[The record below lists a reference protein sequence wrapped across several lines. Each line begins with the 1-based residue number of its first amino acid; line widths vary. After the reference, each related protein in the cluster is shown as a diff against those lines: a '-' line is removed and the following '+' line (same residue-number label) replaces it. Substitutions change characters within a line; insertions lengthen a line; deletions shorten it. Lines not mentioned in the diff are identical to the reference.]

1 MKKEASHF
9 QWAKQALCLTLLAL
23 LILLNLCMGSAS
35 RESIIGIQKCD
46 NAYWAVQFAFVV
58 ICIIFT
64 VIAVRLAKHD
74 QALKI
79 KYGGV
84 NISDSDI
91 RFDNNRRLTA
101 LLILGFIGGLVA
113 GALGLGG
120 GSVYNPAL
128 LAMGTPPKVASAS
141 GLYLVT
147 FSKIASSLVY
157 YLNE

>member
-1 MKKEASHF
+1 M
-9 QWAKQALCLTLLAL
+9 
-23 LILLNLCMGSAS
+23 NLFMGSAS
-35 RESIIGIQKCD
+35 RESIIGIKKCD
-46 NAYWAVQFAFVV
+46 SAYWAVQAAFFL
-58 ICIIFT
+58 ICILFT
-64 VIAVRLAKHD
+64 VIAVRLAKQD
-74 QALKI
+74 QSLKL

-84 NISDSDI
+84 NLSDSDI
-91 RFDNNRRLTA
+91 RFDNKRSLTA
-101 LLILGFIGGLVA
+101 LLVLGFAGGLVA

-157 YLNE
+157 FLNDQLDLAYGFWIGFWSCVGMVIGLLLT